1 MGVFANVVIEI
12 AVILMPLFVIK
23 RGVEEKKPPLEIV
36 YTAIISTFALVVI
49 VAVLFLGSGKF
60 NVDSLVTQYADVVK
74 NSKGS
79 DSLKF
84 FANGTL
90 VTAKD
95 PEGINLFVKTL
106 IYALPAA
113 ILGIIIFLT
122 LIEYRFI
129 RNVALRRGIDVPMM
143 PKIRD
148 FSLPNGATITAG
160 ILLAL
165 VYILPMAV
173 EGFSKDIEF
182 VVVPL
187 IKTAFAFQ
195 GAGLAIRVL
204 ARDPDREKLA
214 KFAVLVMIITTVGV
228 SILAFIGLLDGAFG
242 IKDRMRKKGR

>member
-12 AVILMPLFVIK
+12 TVILMPLFVIK
-23 RGVEEKKPPLEIV
+23 RGVEEKRPPLEIV

-113 ILGIIIFLT
+113 ILGIITFLT

-148 FSLPNGATITAG
+148 FSLPNGATM
-160 ILLAL
+160 LAL